1 MGRVLKSTYYLCF
14 GVNRL
19 FRSGVGLYLVE
30 LAVNSSLVGELD
42 SRSSQWLY
50 KGWSSVLKEIALCL
64 ILNIEIFP
72 P

>member
-19 FRSGVGLYLVE
+19 FWSGVGLYLVE

-50 KGWSSVLKEIALCL
+50 KGWSSVLKEKALCL
-64 ILNIEIFP
+64 ILDIEIFP